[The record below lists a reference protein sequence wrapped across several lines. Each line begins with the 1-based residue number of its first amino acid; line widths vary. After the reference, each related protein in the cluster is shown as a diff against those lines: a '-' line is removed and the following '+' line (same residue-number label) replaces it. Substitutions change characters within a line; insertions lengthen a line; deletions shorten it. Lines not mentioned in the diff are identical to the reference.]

1 MRALPRVAHSL
12 LALCL
17 ASACSSPRAASR
29 PRVLRAAVRADVSGF
44 FPNPPA
50 ANESY
55 TFEMNRWVVGAPVAL
70 DRGLNVVPAL
80 AEHWLTPDDR
90 TFVLE
95 LRAGLRFSDGRPAS
109 AGDVAASLQ
118 AGSRLAWPNLGYLS
132 TIESVRALDDH
143 RVEVRAV
150 RPDPTL
156 LARLAWGFVLPA
168 DACAK
173 TPVPVVGTGPYT
185 LESWTPGSGF
195 VFARNSHYWGEP
207 APFDHARF
215 HVVPD
220 DASRLSQVE
229 KGEADLADFVPPEAW
244 ERLERDPRL
253 RLVKGPGH
261 RVLFLGLRVDRPP
274 FADPR
279 VREAFDLAIDRGLI
293 LERVLSGRGTIA
305 NQLLPRGAVG
315 HVPEL
320 PPLRHDPERARA
332 LLRSAGFAPGRR
344 LRLDGPSNRYVKDV
358 EIMREVARQLAEVG
372 VEVEVNPLEKTAL
385 YGLLAKAGSDFYLLG
400 WASESGDG
408 ADTFEVLFPTPDEK
422 GALANP
428 SLAQTNA
435 SGFYDA
441 ELAKI
446 TREAQSST
454 NLRARAGVLRQA
466 FTRLAELRP
475 VLPLVVQPE
484 AVVYDPSRVRWDPP
498 VSLGLRPGDLRPA
511 DARP

>member
-1 MRALPRVAHSL
+1 VDT
-12 LALCL
+12 
-17 ASACSSPRAASR
+17 R

-55 TFEMNRWVVGAPVAL
+55 TFEMNRWVLGAPVAL

-95 LRAGLRFSDGRPAS
+95 LRAGLEFSDGRPAS
-109 AGDVAASLQ
+109 ARDVAASLE

-132 TIESVRALDDH
+132 TIDGVRALDE
-143 RVEVRAV
+143 RRIEVRAV

-156 LARLAWGFVLPA
+156 LARLAWGFVVPA
-168 DACAK
+168 EACDK
-173 TPVPVVGTGPYT
+173 RPVPAIGTGPYT

-195 VFARNSHYWGEP
+195 VFARNPHYWGEP
-207 APFDHARF
+207 APFDHADF

-220 DASRLSQVE
+220 DAARLALVE

-244 ERLERDPRL
+244 QRLEREQPL
-253 RLVKGPGH
+253 RLVVGPGH

-279 VREAFDLAIDRGLI
+279 VREAFDLALDRGAI
-293 LERVLSGRGTIA
+293 VARVLSGRGSVA

-320 PPLRHDPERARA
+320 PPARHDLERARA
-332 LLRSAGFAPGRR
+332 LLRAAGFGPGRK

-372 VEVEVNPLEKTAL
+372 VDVLVNPLEKTAL
-385 YGLLAKAGSDFYLLG
+385 YRLLAKAGSDFYLLG

-408 ADTFEVLFPTPDEK
+408 ADTFEVLFPAPDEH
-422 GALANP
+422 GAHANP
-428 SLAQTNA
+428 ALAQTNA
-435 SGFYDA
+435 SGFRDA
-441 ELAKI
+441 ELERI

-454 NLRARAGVLRQA
+454 NLRARAAVLRRA
-466 FTRLAELRP
+466 FRRLSELRP

-484 AVVYDPSRVRWDPP
+484 AVVYDPRRVRWDPP

>member
-1 MRALPRVAHSL
+1 
-12 LALCL
+12 
-17 ASACSSPRAASR
+17 
-29 PRVLRAAVRADVSGF
+29 
-44 FPNPPA
+44 
-50 ANESY
+50 
-55 TFEMNRWVVGAPVAL
+55 
-70 DRGLNVVPAL
+70 
-80 AEHWLTPDDR
+80 
-90 TFVLE
+90 
-95 LRAGLRFSDGRPAS
+95 
-109 AGDVAASLQ
+109 
-118 AGSRLAWPNLGYLS
+118 
-132 TIESVRALDDH
+132 
-143 RVEVRAV
+143 
-150 RPDPTL
+150 
-156 LARLAWGFVLPA
+156 
-168 DACAK
+168 
-173 TPVPVVGTGPYT
+173 VGTGPYT

-195 VFARNSHYWGEP
+195 VFARNPHYWGEP
-207 APFDHARF
+207 APFDHAQF

-220 DASRLSQVE
+220 DHSRLSQVE

-244 ERLERDPRL
+244 ERLEREPRL
-253 RLVKGPGH
+253 RLVKGLGH

-279 VREAFDLAIDRGLI
+279 VREAFDLAIDRGQI
-293 LERVLSGRGTIA
+293 LERVLSGRGVVA

-332 LLRSAGFAPGRR
+332 LLRAAGFAPGRR

-385 YGLLAKAGSDFYLLG
+385 YGLLARAGSDFYLLG

-408 ADTFEVLFPTPDEK
+408 ADTFEVLFPAPDER

-428 SLAQTNA
+428 TLAQTNA
-435 SGFYDA
+435 SGFRDA
-441 ELAKI
+441 QLEAI

-454 NLRARAGVLRQA
+454 NLRARAGVLRRA